1 MSEPRSIAA
10 TPPKGPT
17 PQVHAAIARASQ
29 ATGVDFSYLL
39 GQARL
44 ESSLNPNAKA
54 GTSSAAGL
62 YQFTK
67 GTWLATLERH
77 GSEHGLGW
85 ADAAIQGGRVR
96 DPVLR
101 GAVLALRYDP
111 DASALMAAELASD
124 NRDFLRGVLGREP
137 DAPELYLAHF
147 LGADGAG
154 RFLTAMAANPA
165 QSAAALFPE
174 AAGANKAIFYDA
186 AGAPRS
192 LGAVMELVRGKMAR
206 AMGDGSFPSPSGEG
220 IEGWGLGGGA
230 LSAFPGAALSDIP
243 HPNPRSESRAS
254 ERPEGLGLSA
264 PQRPSMADTLAATFG
279 GAATMPAPV
288 RAAYG
293 KLQAFGL

>member
-1 MSEPRSIAA
+1 LSEPRSIAA

-17 PQVHAAIARASQ
+17 PQVQAAIARASQ
-29 ATGVDFSYLL
+29 ATGIDFSYLL
-39 GQARL
+39 GQAKL
-44 ESSLNPNAKA
+44 ESSFNPNAKA

-67 GTWLATLERH
+67 GTWLDTLDRH
-77 GSEHGLGW
+77 GSAHGLGW

-96 DPVLR
+96 DPMLR
-101 GAVLALRYDP
+101 QQVLALRYDP

-137 DAPELYLAHF
+137 DASELYLAHF
-147 LGADGAG
+147 LGAEGAG

-186 AGAPRS
+186 SGGPRS
-192 LGAVMELVRGKMAR
+192 LGGVMELVRGKMAR
-206 AMGDGSFPSPSGEG
+206 AMGDAASFEQAGAWTEAWSPPFSPT
-220 IEGWGLGGGA
+220 A
-230 LSAFPGAALSDIP
+230 LPAPAP
-243 HPNPRSESRAS
+243 P
-254 ERPEGLGLSA
+254 

-279 GAATMPAPV
+279 DRATMPAPV
-288 RAAYG
+288 RQAYG